1 MSSINL
7 QRYLFYPFVLFM
19 FLSMIFCGVSRVNI
33 LFHITLALFI
43 ITMII
48 NSETRTCFINDR
60 DFLPALGMTGA
71 FLLYFSLSNLWAE
84 SSHLSSAISH
94 SFYLF
99 IFLCLY
105 RQCELQERKKYIIG
119 AAYLGIVALTILTL
133 VYVNKDHIF
142 QNRLSRAFPFSPD
155 NVIDLGGYM
164 ALGILLSAILVRE
177 TRNYWF
183 YIPVPLLLVCLILT
197 QSRGPFLSMIVA
209 AIVAF
214 LCKPKWNFKLL
225 AGSLIVLIVI
235 GSILYFSGFFD
246 IFIKRAEESSRAGS
260 VRFGIWQHAFEVAKQ
275 KMIFGWGFNKEL
287 EFINGYGQRVTTTHS
302 LYLATF
308 LKGGIVGLLLLLSMI
323 LFAGRQCLR
332 HLAANHKAEIAVIV
346 FALMFYVTQGMFVI
360 SNPREYWVL
369 FWLPLAII
377 FSTPVKTALQKKFQ
391 RRRLIGAFF
400 MGIKL
405 RQRHP
410 YRLVG

>member
-48 NSETRTCFINDR
+48 NSETRTRFINDR
-60 DFLPALGMTGA
+60 DFLPALGMAGA

-119 AAYLGIVALTILTL
+119 AAYFGIVALTILTL
-133 VYVNKDHIF
+133 VYVNKEQIF
-142 QNRLSRAFPFSPD
+142 QNRLSHAFPFSPD

-225 AGSLIVLIVI
+225 AGSLIVLLAI
-235 GSILYFSGFFD
+235 GFILYFSGFFD
-246 IFIKRAEESSRAGS
+246 IFLKRAEESSRAGS
-260 VRFGIWQHAFEVAKQ
+260 VRFGIWQHAFVIAKQ

-287 EFINGYGQRVTTTHS
+287 EFINGYGQPVTTTHS

-308 LKGGIVGLLLLLSMI
+308 LKGGVVGLLLLLSMV

-332 HLAANHKAEIAVIV
+332 HLAANHKAEIAVII

-377 FSTPVKTALQKKFQ
+377 FSTPVKTALQK
-391 RRRLIGAFF
+391 
-400 MGIKL
+400 
-405 RQRHP
+405 
-410 YRLVG
+410 

>member
-287 EFINGYGQRVTTTHS
+287 EFINGYGQPVTTTHS

-377 FSTPVKTALQKKFQ
+377 FSTPVKTALQK
-391 RRRLIGAFF
+391 
-400 MGIKL
+400 
-405 RQRHP
+405 
-410 YRLVG
+410 

>member
-48 NSETRTCFINDR
+48 NSETRTRFINDR

-133 VYVNKDHIF
+133 IYVNKEHIF

-225 AGSLIVLIVI
+225 AGSLIVLLVI

-287 EFINGYGQRVTTTHS
+287 EFINGYGQPVTTTHS

-308 LKGGIVGLLLLLSMI
+308 LKGGVVGLLLLLSMI
-323 LFAGRQCLR
+323 LFAGRQCLL

-377 FSTPVKTALQKKFQ
+377 FSTPVKTALQK
-391 RRRLIGAFF
+391 
-400 MGIKL
+400 
-405 RQRHP
+405 
-410 YRLVG
+410 

>member
-7 QRYLFYPFVLFM
+7 QRGLFYPFVLFM

-48 NSETRTCFINDR
+48 NSETRIRFINDR

-119 AAYLGIVALTILTL
+119 ATYFGIVALTILTL
-133 VYVNKDHIF
+133 VYVNKEQIF
-142 QNRLSRAFPFSPD
+142 QNRLTHAFPFSPD

-225 AGSLIVLIVI
+225 AGSLIVLLAI

-246 IFIKRAEESSRAGS
+246 IFLKRAEESSRAGS
-260 VRFGIWQHAFEVAKQ
+260 VRFGIWQHAFEIAKQ

-287 EFINGYGQRVTTTHS
+287 EFINGYGQPVTTTHS

-308 LKGGIVGLLLLLSMI
+308 LKGGIVGLLLLLSMV

-377 FSTPVKTALQKKFQ
+377 FSTPVKTALQK
-391 RRRLIGAFF
+391 
-400 MGIKL
+400 
-405 RQRHP
+405 
-410 YRLVG
+410 

>member
-48 NSETRTCFINDR
+48 NSETRTRFINDR

-133 VYVNKDHIF
+133 VYVNKEHIF
-142 QNRLSRAFPFSPD
+142 QNRLERAFPFSPD

-225 AGSLIVLIVI
+225 AGSLIVLLVI

-287 EFINGYGQRVTTTHS
+287 EFINGYGQPVTTTHS

-308 LKGGIVGLLLLLSMI
+308 LKGGVVGLLLLLSMI

-377 FSTPVKTALQKKFQ
+377 FSTPVKTALQK
-391 RRRLIGAFF
+391 
-400 MGIKL
+400 
-405 RQRHP
+405 
-410 YRLVG
+410 

>member
-1 MSSINL
+1 M
-7 QRYLFYPFVLFM
+7 
-19 FLSMIFCGVSRVNI
+19 
-33 LFHITLALFI
+33 
-43 ITMII
+43 
-48 NSETRTCFINDR
+48 
-60 DFLPALGMTGA
+60 
-71 FLLYFSLSNLWAE
+71 
-84 SSHLSSAISH
+84 
-94 SFYLF
+94 
-99 IFLCLY
+99 
-105 RQCELQERKKYIIG
+105 
-119 AAYLGIVALTILTL
+119 ALTILTL
-133 VYVNKDHIF
+133 VYVNKEHIF
-142 QNRLSRAFPFSPD
+142 QNRLERAFPFSPD

-225 AGSLIVLIVI
+225 AGSLIVLLVI

-287 EFINGYGQRVTTTHS
+287 EFINGYGQPVTTTHS

-308 LKGGIVGLLLLLSMI
+308 LKGGVVGLLLLLSMI

-377 FSTPVKTALQKKFQ
+377 FSTPVKTALQK
-391 RRRLIGAFF
+391 
-400 MGIKL
+400 
-405 RQRHP
+405 
-410 YRLVG
+410 

>member
-48 NSETRTCFINDR
+48 NSETRNRFINDR

-133 VYVNKDHIF
+133 IYVNKEHIF

-225 AGSLIVLIVI
+225 AGSLIVLLAI

-287 EFINGYGQRVTTTHS
+287 EFINGYGQPVTTTHS

-308 LKGGIVGLLLLLSMI
+308 LKGGVVGLLLLLSMI

-377 FSTPVKTALQKKFQ
+377 FSTPVKTALQK
-391 RRRLIGAFF
+391 
-400 MGIKL
+400 
-405 RQRHP
+405 
-410 YRLVG
+410 

>member
-48 NSETRTCFINDR
+48 NSETRTRFINDR

-119 AAYLGIVALTILTL
+119 AAYLGIVTLTILTL
-133 VYVNKDHIF
+133 VYVNKEHIF

-225 AGSLIVLIVI
+225 AGSLIVLLAI

-287 EFINGYGQRVTTTHS
+287 EFINGYGQPVTTTHS

-308 LKGGIVGLLLLLSMI
+308 LKGGVVGLLLLLSMI

-332 HLAANHKAEIAVIV
+332 HLAANHKAEIAVII

-377 FSTPVKTALQKKFQ
+377 FSTPVKTALQK
-391 RRRLIGAFF
+391 
-400 MGIKL
+400 
-405 RQRHP
+405 
-410 YRLVG
+410 

>member
-19 FLSMIFCGVSRVNI
+19 MLSMIFCGVSRVNI
-33 LFHITLALFI
+33 LFHISLALFI
-43 ITMII
+43 ITII
-48 NSETRTCFINDR
+48 VNSETRSRFINDR

-119 AAYLGIVALTILTL
+119 AAYFGIVALTILTL
-133 VYVNKDHIF
+133 VYVNKEHIF

-225 AGSLIVLIVI
+225 AGSLIVLLAI

-260 VRFGIWQHAFEVAKQ
+260 VRFGIWQYAFEVAKQ

-287 EFINGYGQRVTTTHS
+287 EFINGYGQPVTTTHS

-308 LKGGIVGLLLLLSMI
+308 LKGGVVGLLLLLSMI

-377 FSTPVKTALQKKFQ
+377 FSTPVNTALQK
-391 RRRLIGAFF
+391 
-400 MGIKL
+400 
-405 RQRHP
+405 
-410 YRLVG
+410 

>member
-48 NSETRTCFINDR
+48 NSETRTRFINDR

-133 VYVNKDHIF
+133 VYVNKEHIF

-225 AGSLIVLIVI
+225 ACSLIVLLAI

-275 KMIFGWGFNKEL
+275 KMFFGWGFNKEL
-287 EFINGYGQRVTTTHS
+287 EFINGYGQPVTTTHS

-308 LKGGIVGLLLLLSMI
+308 LKGGVVGLLLLLSMI

-377 FSTPVKTALQKKFQ
+377 FSTPVKTALQK
-391 RRRLIGAFF
+391 
-400 MGIKL
+400 
-405 RQRHP
+405 
-410 YRLVG
+410 

>member
-48 NSETRTCFINDR
+48 NSETRTRFINDR

-133 VYVNKDHIF
+133 VYVNKEHIF

-287 EFINGYGQRVTTTHS
+287 EFINGYGQPVTTTHS

-377 FSTPVKTALQKKFQ
+377 FSPPVKTALQK
-391 RRRLIGAFF
+391 
-400 MGIKL
+400 
-405 RQRHP
+405 
-410 YRLVG
+410 

>member
-48 NSETRTCFINDR
+48 NSETRTRFINDR

-133 VYVNKDHIF
+133 VYVNKEHIF
-142 QNRLSRAFPFSPD
+142 QNRLERAFPFSPD

-225 AGSLIVLIVI
+225 AGSLIVLLVI

-287 EFINGYGQRVTTTHS
+287 EFINRYGQPVTTTHS

-308 LKGGIVGLLLLLSMI
+308 LKGGVVGLLLLLSMI

-377 FSTPVKTALQKKFQ
+377 FSTPVKTALQK
-391 RRRLIGAFF
+391 
-400 MGIKL
+400 
-405 RQRHP
+405 
-410 YRLVG
+410 

>member
-48 NSETRTCFINDR
+48 NSETRTRFINDR

-133 VYVNKDHIF
+133 IYVNKEHIF

-287 EFINGYGQRVTTTHS
+287 EFINGYGQPVTTTHS

-308 LKGGIVGLLLLLSMI
+308 LKGGVVGLLLLLSMI

-377 FSTPVKTALQKKFQ
+377 FSTPVKTALQK
-391 RRRLIGAFF
+391 
-400 MGIKL
+400 
-405 RQRHP
+405 
-410 YRLVG
+410 

>member
-7 QRYLFYPFVLFM
+7 QRGLFYPFVLFM

-48 NSETRTCFINDR
+48 NSETRIRFINDR

-119 AAYLGIVALTILTL
+119 ATYFGIVALTILTL
-133 VYVNKDHIF
+133 VYVNKEQIF
-142 QNRLSRAFPFSPD
+142 QNRLTHAFPFSPD

-225 AGSLIVLIVI
+225 AGSLIVLLTI

-246 IFIKRAEESSRAGS
+246 IFLKRAEESSRAGS

-287 EFINGYGQRVTTTHS
+287 EFINGYGQPVTTTHS

-308 LKGGIVGLLLLLSMI
+308 LKGGVVGLLLLLSMV

-377 FSTPVKTALQKKFQ
+377 FSTPVKTALQK
-391 RRRLIGAFF
+391 
-400 MGIKL
+400 
-405 RQRHP
+405 
-410 YRLVG
+410 

>member
-235 GSILYFSGFFD
+235 SSILYFSGFFD

-287 EFINGYGQRVTTTHS
+287 EFINGYGQPVTTTHS

-377 FSTPVKTALQKKFQ
+377 FSTPVKTALQK
-391 RRRLIGAFF
+391 
-400 MGIKL
+400 
-405 RQRHP
+405 
-410 YRLVG
+410 

>member
-1 MSSINL
+1 MSSVNL

-48 NSETRTCFINDR
+48 NSETRTRFINDR

-133 VYVNKDHIF
+133 VYVNKEHIF

-225 AGSLIVLIVI
+225 AGSLIVLLVI

-287 EFINGYGQRVTTTHS
+287 EFINGYGQPVTTTHS

-308 LKGGIVGLLLLLSMI
+308 LKGGVVGLLLLLSMI

-377 FSTPVKTALQKKFQ
+377 FSTPVKTALQK
-391 RRRLIGAFF
+391 
-400 MGIKL
+400 
-405 RQRHP
+405 
-410 YRLVG
+410 

>member
-48 NSETRTCFINDR
+48 NSETRTRFINDR

-119 AAYLGIVALTILTL
+119 AAYFGIVALTILTL
-133 VYVNKDHIF
+133 IYVNKEHIF
-142 QNRLSRAFPFSPD
+142 QNRLERAFPFSPD

-287 EFINGYGQRVTTTHS
+287 EFINGYGQPVTTTHS

-377 FSTPVKTALQKKFQ
+377 FSTPVKTALQK
-391 RRRLIGAFF
+391 
-400 MGIKL
+400 
-405 RQRHP
+405 
-410 YRLVG
+410 

>member
-48 NSETRTCFINDR
+48 NSETRTRFINDR

-133 VYVNKDHIF
+133 IYVNKEHIF

-225 AGSLIVLIVI
+225 AGSLIVLLAI

-275 KMIFGWGFNKEL
+275 KIIFGWGFNKEL
-287 EFINGYGQRVTTTHS
+287 EFINGYGQPVTTTHS

-308 LKGGIVGLLLLLSMI
+308 LKGGVVGLLLLLSMI

-377 FSTPVKTALQKKFQ
+377 FSTPVKTALQK
-391 RRRLIGAFF
+391 
-400 MGIKL
+400 
-405 RQRHP
+405 
-410 YRLVG
+410 

>member
-48 NSETRTCFINDR
+48 NSETRTRFINDR

-133 VYVNKDHIF
+133 VYVNKEHIF

-225 AGSLIVLIVI
+225 AGSLIVLLAI

-260 VRFGIWQHAFEVAKQ
+260 VRFGIWQHAFEMAKQ

-287 EFINGYGQRVTTTHS
+287 EFINGYGQPVTTTHS

-308 LKGGIVGLLLLLSMI
+308 LKGGVVGLLLLLSMI

-377 FSTPVKTALQKKFQ
+377 FSTPVKTALQK
-391 RRRLIGAFF
+391 
-400 MGIKL
+400 
-405 RQRHP
+405 
-410 YRLVG
+410 

>member
-48 NSETRTCFINDR
+48 NSETRTRFINDR

-133 VYVNKDHIF
+133 IYVNKEHIF
-142 QNRLSRAFPFSPD
+142 QNRLARAFPFSPD

-214 LCKPKWNFKLL
+214 LCKPKWNLKLL

-287 EFINGYGQRVTTTHS
+287 EFINGYGQPVTTTHS

-308 LKGGIVGLLLLLSMI
+308 LKGGVVGLLLLLSMI

-377 FSTPVKTALQKKFQ
+377 FSTPVKTALQK
-391 RRRLIGAFF
+391 
-400 MGIKL
+400 
-405 RQRHP
+405 
-410 YRLVG
+410 

>member
-1 MSSINL
+1 MMYSINI

-48 NSETRTCFINDR
+48 NSEMRIHFINDR
-60 DFLPALGMTGA
+60 DFLPALGMTTA
-71 FLLYFSLSNLWAE
+71 FLLYYSLSNLWSE

-119 AAYLGIVALTILTL
+119 AAYFGIVALTILTL
-133 VYVNKDHIF
+133 IYVNKEYIF
-142 QNRLSRAFPFSPD
+142 QNRLARAFPFSPD

-164 ALGILLSAILVRE
+164 ALGILLSTILVRE

-197 QSRGPFLSMIVA
+197 QSRGPFLSMVVA
-209 AIVAF
+209 ATIAF

-225 AGSLIVLIVI
+225 LGSLIILLAI
-235 GSILYFSGFFD
+235 GAILYFSGLFD
-246 IFIKRAEESSRAGS
+246 IFIKRAEESTRAGS
-260 VRFGIWQHAFEVAKQ
+260 VRFGIWQHAFEIAKQ
-275 KMIFGWGFNKEL
+275 KVIFGWGFNKEL
-287 EFINGYGQRVTTTHS
+287 QFINGFGQPVTTTHS
-302 LYLATF
+302 LYLAAF
-308 LKGGIVGLLLLLSMI
+308 LKGGVVGLLLLLGMI

-332 HLAANHKAEIAVIV
+332 HLATNHKAEIAVIV

-377 FSTPVKTALQKKFQ
+377 FSTPVKTTLQK
-391 RRRLIGAFF
+391 
-400 MGIKL
+400 
-405 RQRHP
+405 
-410 YRLVG
+410 

>member
-48 NSETRTCFINDR
+48 NSETRTRFINDR

-133 VYVNKDHIF
+133 VYVNKEHIF

-287 EFINGYGQRVTTTHS
+287 EFINGYGQPVTTTHS

-377 FSTPVKTALQKKFQ
+377 FSTPVKTALQK
-391 RRRLIGAFF
+391 
-400 MGIKL
+400 
-405 RQRHP
+405 
-410 YRLVG
+410 

>member
-33 LFHITLALFI
+33 LFHIALALFI

-48 NSETRTCFINDR
+48 NSETRTRFINDR

-71 FLLYFSLSNLWAE
+71 FLFYFSLSNLWAE

-133 VYVNKDHIF
+133 VYVNKEQIF

-225 AGSLIVLIVI
+225 AGSMIVLLAI
-235 GSILYFSGFFD
+235 GSILYFSGFLD

-287 EFINGYGQRVTTTHS
+287 EFINGYGQTITTTHS

-308 LKGGIVGLLLLLSMI
+308 LKGGVVGLLLLLSMI
-323 LFAGRQCLR
+323 IFAGRQCLR

-346 FALMFYVTQGMFVI
+346 FALMFYFTQGMFVI

-377 FSTPVKTALQKKFQ
+377 FSTPVNTALQK
-391 RRRLIGAFF
+391 
-400 MGIKL
+400 
-405 RQRHP
+405 
-410 YRLVG
+410 

>member
-225 AGSLIVLIVI
+225 AGSLIVLLAI

-246 IFIKRAEESSRAGS
+246 IFIKRAEESTRAGS

-287 EFINGYGQRVTTTHS
+287 EFINGYGQPVTTTHS

-308 LKGGIVGLLLLLSMI
+308 LKGGVVGLLLLLSMI

-377 FSTPVKTALQKKFQ
+377 FSTPVKTALQK
-391 RRRLIGAFF
+391 
-400 MGIKL
+400 
-405 RQRHP
+405 
-410 YRLVG
+410 

>member
-48 NSETRTCFINDR
+48 NSETRTRFINDR

-133 VYVNKDHIF
+133 IYVNKEHIF

-225 AGSLIVLIVI
+225 AGSLIVLLAI

-287 EFINGYGQRVTTTHS
+287 EFINGYGQPITTTHS

-308 LKGGIVGLLLLLSMI
+308 LKGGVVGLLLLLSMI

-377 FSTPVKTALQKKFQ
+377 FSTPVKTALQK
-391 RRRLIGAFF
+391 
-400 MGIKL
+400 
-405 RQRHP
+405 
-410 YRLVG
+410 

>member
-48 NSETRTCFINDR
+48 NSETRTRFINDR

-133 VYVNKDHIF
+133 VYVNKEHIF
-142 QNRLSRAFPFSPD
+142 QNRLSRAFPSSPD

-225 AGSLIVLIVI
+225 AGSLIVLLAI

-287 EFINGYGQRVTTTHS
+287 EFINGYGQTITTTHS

-308 LKGGIVGLLLLLSMI
+308 LKGGVVGLLLLLSMI

-346 FALMFYVTQGMFVI
+346 FALMFYFTQGMFVI

-377 FSTPVKTALQKKFQ
+377 FSTPINTALQK
-391 RRRLIGAFF
+391 
-400 MGIKL
+400 
-405 RQRHP
+405 
-410 YRLVG
+410 

>member
-48 NSETRTCFINDR
+48 NSETRTRFINDR

-133 VYVNKDHIF
+133 VYVNKEHIF

-287 EFINGYGQRVTTTHS
+287 EFINGYGQPVTTTHS

-308 LKGGIVGLLLLLSMI
+308 LKGGVVGLLLLLSMI

-377 FSTPVKTALQKKFQ
+377 FSTPVKTALQK
-391 RRRLIGAFF
+391 
-400 MGIKL
+400 
-405 RQRHP
+405 
-410 YRLVG
+410 

>member
-235 GSILYFSGFFD
+235 SSILYFSGFFD

-287 EFINGYGQRVTTTHS
+287 EFINGYGQPVTTTHS

-308 LKGGIVGLLLLLSMI
+308 LKGGVVGLLLLLSMI

-377 FSTPVKTALQKKFQ
+377 FSTPVKTALQK
-391 RRRLIGAFF
+391 
-400 MGIKL
+400 
-405 RQRHP
+405 
-410 YRLVG
+410 

>member
-1 MSSINL
+1 MSSVNL

-48 NSETRTCFINDR
+48 NSETRTRFINDR

-119 AAYLGIVALTILTL
+119 AAYLGIVALAILTL
-133 VYVNKDHIF
+133 VYVNKEHIF
-142 QNRLSRAFPFSPD
+142 QNRLERAFPFSPD

-209 AIVAF
+209 TIVAF

-225 AGSLIVLIVI
+225 AGSLIVLLAI

-260 VRFGIWQHAFEVAKQ
+260 VRFGIWLNAFEVAKQ

-287 EFINGYGQRVTTTHS
+287 EFINGYGQPVTTTHS

-377 FSTPVKTALQKKFQ
+377 FSTPVKTALQK
-391 RRRLIGAFF
+391 
-400 MGIKL
+400 
-405 RQRHP
+405 
-410 YRLVG
+410 

>member
-48 NSETRTCFINDR
+48 NSETRTRFINDR

-133 VYVNKDHIF
+133 IYVNKEHIF

-225 AGSLIVLIVI
+225 AGSLIVLLAI

-287 EFINGYGQRVTTTHS
+287 EFINGYGQPVTTTHS

-308 LKGGIVGLLLLLSMI
+308 LKGGVVGLLLLLSMI

-377 FSTPVKTALQKKFQ
+377 FSTPVKTALQK
-391 RRRLIGAFF
+391 
-400 MGIKL
+400 
-405 RQRHP
+405 
-410 YRLVG
+410 

>member
-7 QRYLFYPFVLFM
+7 QRYLLYPFVLFM
-19 FLSMIFCGVSRVNI
+19 FSSMIFCGVSRVNI
-33 LFHITLALFI
+33 LFHISLALFI

-48 NSETRTCFINDR
+48 NSETRTRFINDR

-99 IFLCLY
+99 VFLCLY

-119 AAYLGIVALTILTL
+119 AAYFGIVALTILTL
-133 VYVNKDHIF
+133 IYVNKEHIF
-142 QNRLSRAFPFSPD
+142 QNRLERAFPFSPD

-225 AGSLIVLIVI
+225 AGSLIVLLVI
-235 GSILYFSGFFD
+235 GSIFYFSGFFA
-246 IFIKRAEESSRAGS
+246 IFIKRAEEFSGAGS

-275 KMIFGWGFNKEL
+275 KIIFGWGFNKEL
-287 EFINGYGQRVTTTHS
+287 EFINGYGQPVTTTHS

-308 LKGGIVGLLLLLSMI
+308 LKGGVVGILLLLSMI

-377 FSTPVKTALQKKFQ
+377 FSTPVKTALQK
-391 RRRLIGAFF
+391 
-400 MGIKL
+400 
-405 RQRHP
+405 
-410 YRLVG
+410 

>member
-1 MSSINL
+1 MMYSINL

-48 NSETRTCFINDR
+48 NSEMRIHFINDR
-60 DFLPALGMTGA
+60 DFLPALGMTTA
-71 FLLYFSLSNLWAE
+71 FLLYYSLSNLWSE

-105 RQCELQERKKYIIG
+105 RQCELQEKKKYIIG
-119 AAYLGIVALTILTL
+119 AAYFGIVALTILTL
-133 VYVNKDHIF
+133 IYVNKEYIF
-142 QNRLSRAFPFSPD
+142 QNRLARAFPFSPD

-197 QSRGPFLSMIVA
+197 QSRGPFLSMVVA
-209 AIVAF
+209 ATVAF

-225 AGSLIVLIVI
+225 LGSLIILLAI
-235 GSILYFSGFFD
+235 GAILYFSGLFD

-260 VRFGIWQHAFEVAKQ
+260 VRFGIWQHAFEIAKQ
-275 KMIFGWGFNKEL
+275 KVIFGWGFNKEL
-287 EFINGYGQRVTTTHS
+287 QFINGFGQPVTTTHS
-302 LYLATF
+302 LYLAAF
-308 LKGGIVGLLLLLSMI
+308 LKGGVVGLLLLLGMV

-332 HLAANHKAEIAVIV
+332 HLAANHKAEIAIIV
-346 FALMFYVTQGMFVI
+346 FSLMFYVTQGMFVI

-377 FSTPVKTALQKKFQ
+377 FSTPVKTSLQK
-391 RRRLIGAFF
+391 
-400 MGIKL
+400 
-405 RQRHP
+405 
-410 YRLVG
+410 